1 MDTPKTPTYVSL
13 NETDDWELTFEDS
26 QDIRGYK
33 VLGQDGNVTGHTVSD
48 LLIDTDNERVAM
60 IATSDGKEY
69 PAHDVSIGDGVV
81 YVTGDYAVNEDHV
94 VRRATEIE
102 RYGEVRRRTI

>member
-60 IATSDGKEY
+60 IAT
-69 PAHDVSIGDGVV
+69 VSIGDGVV